1 MSKCA
6 NSGGN
11 LRFLFVV
18 PKVLFVT
25 ALVVVVAATDAHG
38 NLQGNAY
45 RVGSQKQ
52 LFIDE
57 LLIGS
62 KSNVTLT
69 MNPPVKTQERNV
81 VAEHPWEELELG
93 WVNVLE
99 DNGVYK
105 MWYGC
110 ESIGNGA
117 RQDTESEQESSR
129 VVDLCYATSEDGIKW
144 QKPTLGLV
152 EFRGSK
158 LNNIVKRNFFGTVFL
173 DPKRIDGNFYKLA
186 GSRRPNKG
194 LEIFTSRDGLRW
206 EPFKDQPVLSK
217 GYFDT
222 QNQIFWDKAVNAYVT
237 FVRRWVDFSETR
249 VPLCCRK
256 VGRSVSRNLSTWP
269 EPEIVYGHDDQ
280 DPVES
285 DPYNSAVVKYP
296 GAPNVYLMFPSAY
309 FHIPNRKNDGPLDIQ
324 LATSRDGIKWQ
335 RIQREPYVR
344 LGIEGSFDDGSI
356 YMAIGMFIKG
366 PEVWMYYVGY
376 DFLHGLLDLKRHRH
390 TGVISR
396 VVQRL
401 DGFVSADAA
410 YTGGELTTIPIVF
423 EGSELSLNLDTGALG
438 EARVE
443 ILDTNNRV
451 IPGFSAGDSDP
462 INGNYIDHT
471 VTWKGKKDV
480 SQIAGKAVKLRL
492 VMRSTKL
499 YAFQF
504 RGRNTG
510 NTRAD

>member
-1 MSKCA
+1 MSKHV
-6 NSGGN
+6 NSGAY
-11 LRFLFVV
+11 LEFLCIV
-18 PKVLFVT
+18 PKVLFV
-25 ALVVVVAATDAHG
+25 AVLFVVLVISDSHG
-38 NLQGNAY
+38 QSRGKTY

-62 KSNVTLT
+62 KTNINLT
-69 MNPPVKTQERNV
+69 MNPAVKTHELNV
-81 VAEHPWEELELG
+81 VADNPWEELELG

-99 DNGVYK
+99 DGGVYK

-110 ESIGNGA
+110 ESIGDGA
-117 RQDTESEQESSR
+117 RQDTESEMEKSR

-144 QKPTLGLV
+144 EKPTLGLV

-158 LNNIVKRNFFGTVFL
+158 QNNIVKRNFFGTVFL
-173 DPKRIDGNFYKLA
+173 DPKRIDGNYYKLA

-194 LEIFTSRDGLRW
+194 LEIFTSPDGLRW
-206 EPFKDQPVLSK
+206 EPLKDQPVLSK

-222 QNQIFWDKAVNAYVT
+222 QNQIFWDEAINAYVT
-237 FVRRWVDFSETR
+237 FVRRWVDFSATR

-256 VGRSVSRNLSTWP
+256 VGRSVSPNLVTWP
-269 EPEIVYGHDDQ
+269 QPEIVYGHDDQ

-309 FHIPNRKNDGPLDIQ
+309 YHIPNRKNDGPLDIQ

-335 RIQREPYVR
+335 RIQRAPYVR
-344 LGIEGSFDDGSI
+344 LGIEGAFDDGSI
-356 YMAIGMFIKG
+356 YMAVGMFIKG
-366 PEVWMYYVGY
+366 PEVWMYYTGY
-376 DFLHGLLDLKRHRH
+376 DFLHGLLDLKQPPRA
-390 TGVISR
+390 GVISR

-401 DGFVSADAA
+401 DGFVSADAS
-410 YTGGELTTIPIVF
+410 YGGGSLTTVPIVF
-423 EGSELSLNLDTGALG
+423 EGRELSLNLDTGALG
-438 EARVE
+438 ETRVE
-443 ILDTNNRV
+443 ILDENNRV
-451 IPGFSAGDSDP
+451 VPGFSAIDSDP
-462 INGNYIDHT
+462 INGNYIART
-471 VTWKGKKDV
+471 VTWRGKKDV
-480 SQIAGKAVKLRL
+480 SQFAGKVVKLRF

-504 RGRNTG
+504 LQGS
-510 NTRAD
+510 